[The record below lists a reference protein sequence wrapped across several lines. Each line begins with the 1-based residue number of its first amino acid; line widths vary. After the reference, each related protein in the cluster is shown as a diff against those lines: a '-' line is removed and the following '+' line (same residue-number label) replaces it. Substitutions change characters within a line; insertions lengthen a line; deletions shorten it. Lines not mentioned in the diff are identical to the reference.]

1 MDMGKWKSQVGS
13 ESGSREW
20 EVKVKVEVASGHGEG
35 RVPYTNRTLPTK
47 RKVEVKVAGGK

>member
-1 MDMGKWKSQVGS
+1 MGKWKSQVGR

-35 RVPYTNRTLPTK
+35 RVPDLNLAHATR
-47 RKVEVKVAGGK
+47 RDGEVEVVSVE